1 MSTIVS
7 AFVSNINE
15 RYTDTLTRYYK
26 FGKLLLKSN
35 APKIIFLDEPMYDL
49 IGDEYD
55 KTNTVIIK
63 IQKQD
68 VYLYNYID
76 RLTRFNVNST
86 DHTKDTVEFMFTI
99 CNKTEWVKEAILLN
113 YFKTDNFIWVDF
125 GIRHVFSGTDDAFI
139 EKINALSSKMYSG
152 VRIGAIWNLN
162 SMFNID
168 VYKDI
173 AWYFAGGIFGG
184 NANFLIKFSELMKD
198 KCIDIMTNKN
208 AIMWEVNIWYLI
220 YTENQT
226 VFDVYYCNHDN
237 SIITNY

>member
-1 MSTIVS
+1 MSTLVS
-7 AFVSNINE
+7 AFVSNVNE
-15 RYTDTLTRYYK
+15 RYTDSLKRYYK

-35 APKIIFLDEPMYDL
+35 TPKIIFLDEPMYNL

-55 KTNTVIIK
+55 KTNTFIIK
-63 IQKQD
+63 IQKKD

-76 RLTRFNVNST
+76 RLSRFNVNST
-86 DHTKDTVEFMFTI
+86 DHTKDTLEFMFTM

-113 YFKTDNFIWVDF
+113 HFKTENFIWVDF
-125 GIRHVFSGTDDAFI
+125 GIRHVFSGTDDDFI
-139 EKINALSSKMYSG
+139 EKINALNSKMYSG

-162 SMFNID
+162 SRFNID

-173 AWYFAGGIFGG
+173 AWYFAGGVFGG
-184 NANFLIKFSELMKD
+184 NANSLIKFSELMKD

-208 AIMWEVNIWYLI
+208 TIMWEVNIWYLI
-220 YTENQT
+220 YTENQDI
-226 VFDVYYCNHDN
+226 FDVYYCNHDN

>member
-1 MSTIVS
+1 
-7 AFVSNINE
+7 
-15 RYTDTLTRYYK
+15 
-26 FGKLLLKSN
+26 
-35 APKIIFLDEPMYDL
+35 MYNL

-63 IQKQD
+63 IKKQD
-68 VYLYNYID
+68 IYLYNYID
-76 RLTRFNVNST
+76 KLARFNVNST
-86 DHTKDTVEFMFTI
+86 DHKKDTVEFMFTI

-125 GIRHVFSGTDDAFI
+125 GIRHIFSGTDDAFI
-139 EKINALSSKMYSG
+139 EKINALSYKMYSG

-162 SMFNID
+162 SMFNIN

-173 AWYFAGGIFGG
+173 AWYFAGGFFGG
-184 NANFLIKFSELMKD
+184 NANSLVKFSELMKD

-208 AIMWEVNIWYLI
+208 TIMWEVNIWYLI
-220 YTENQT
+220 YTENQDI
-226 VFDVYYCNHDN
+226 FDVYYCNHDN